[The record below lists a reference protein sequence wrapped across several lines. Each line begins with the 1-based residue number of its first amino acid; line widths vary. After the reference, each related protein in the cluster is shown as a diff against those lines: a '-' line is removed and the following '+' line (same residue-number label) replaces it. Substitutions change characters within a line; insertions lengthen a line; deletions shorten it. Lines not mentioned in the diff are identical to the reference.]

1 MSPTHHAARIE
12 DRLHG
17 LLEARLVARG
27 WTPHLTPYVGY
38 GGAGWVR
45 VLARVLLAPPRTPR
59 EARPERRGWRRFTSV
74 SADGIE
80 VTVQVGEAT
89 HVVTSGRDGYVDV
102 RLPCDLPPGW
112 GSVELSVGDTPPV
125 TAPVRIVGDGTTY
138 GILSDVD
145 DTVIVT
151 MLPKP
156 LLAFRN
162 AFLVHESARRPVPG
176 MAALYADVLAAHPD
190 AAVVYLST
198 GAWNTAGALGDFL
211 DRNGYPPGPLL
222 LTDWGPTAEGWF
234 RSGRAHKHAQLERLF
249 ADLPQVRWLLVGDD
263 GQHDPTIYAEAAQA
277 HPDRVR
283 AIAIRQLSV
292 GEQLAHHGLPTGPDA
307 LTDAATEGGT
317 PAVWAPDGA
326 GLRAALEDRGLLRR
340 GSP

>member
-1 MSPTHHAARIE
+1 MSRTHRAARIE
-12 DRLHG
+12 DRVHG
-17 LLEARLVARG
+17 LVEARLVARG
-27 WTPHLTPYVGY
+27 WSPHLTPYVGY

-80 VTVQVGEAT
+80 VTVRVGGRT

-112 GSVELSVGDTPPV
+112 ATAELSVGSTPPV
-125 TAPVRIVGDGTTY
+125 AARLRIVDPGTTF
-138 GILSDVD
+138 GMVSDVD

-156 LLAFRN
+156 LRAFRN
-162 AFLVHESARRPVPG
+162 AFLERESARKAVPG
-176 MAALYADVLAAHPD
+176 MARLYADIMEAHPD
-190 AAVVYLST
+190 AVVVYLST

-211 DRNGYPPGPLL
+211 ERHGYPPGPLL

-234 RSGRAHKHAQLERLF
+234 RSGPAHKHAQLERLF

-263 GQHDPTIYAEAAQA
+263 GQHDPTIYAEAAET
-277 HPDRVR
+277 HPDRVH
-283 AIAIRQLSV
+283 AIAIRRLSV
-292 GEQLAHHGLPTGPDA
+292 GEQLAHHGLPTGPDP
-307 LTDAATEGGT
+307 LTDAASEGGT
-317 PAVWAPDGA
+317 PAVWASDGD
-326 GLRAALEDRGLLRR
+326 GLRTALVDRGLL
-340 GSP
+340 GGDSP